1 MRTASLLLLLF
12 LLPGRALAQ
21 PAPALQLQP
30 LSDEIL
36 ISVSD
41 VASRL
46 RPAVAADRAGRFVV
60 AWREIE
66 GQDGGIAG
74 RRLSTAGRPASPG
87 FVIAPRETGLHTS
100 DPRIVARSDGG
111 FLVAWGEAAFLR
123 PGCARARSFSAGL
136 GDTAEPAGEVFAL
149 GDCTMENGRAPEV
162 ALAGLPDGRF
172 TAAWES
178 GQAMAPISPT
188 SAGGFTVLVRQF
200 AATGVP
206 LAEALGAAE
215 PKEGGAGAGEQT
227 APAVTVHADGGSFV
241 LWLDR
246 LRAALLGRR
255 FAAGGQPLGPS
266 FRVDTAGFPVQAA
279 VAASLSG
286 RSVVAWSAF
295 TGQEMRIVAQ
305 LFDAGGRKHGE
316 PIPVSLPAAASAS
329 LRGPRDPRDP
339 RDPDV
344 ALDAAGNFIVVWDAD
359 QADGAGRGVLGRL
372 FDSAGVPQG
381 PPFQINLTRPGSQG
395 HPAVAFGRDDH
406 FLVVWESQ
414 KNADARGSI
423 VGRLYLVLR
432 TVVPS
437 NAPE

>member
-1 MRTASLLLLLF
+1 MRTASLLLLL
-12 LLPGRALAQ
+12 LLAARALAQ
-21 PAPALQLQP
+21 PAPVLQLQP
-30 LSDEIL
+30 LSEEIL

-74 RRLSTAGRPASPG
+74 RRLSTTGFPASPG
-87 FVIAPRETGLHTS
+87 FVVAPRETGLHTS

-123 PGCARARSFSAGL
+123 PGCARARSFSAGP

-172 TAAWES
+172 LAAWES
-178 GQAMAPISPT
+178 GQAMAPPPT
-188 SAGGFTVLVRQF
+188 GGFTVLVRQV

-215 PKEGGAGAGEQT
+215 PKEGGPAAGEQI
-227 APAVTVHADGGSFV
+227 APAVTVHADGGAFV

-279 VAASLSG
+279 VATSLSG

-316 PIPVSLPAAASAS
+316 PIPVSLPASSSAS
-329 LRGPRDPRDP
+329 PRDPRDP

>member
-1 MRTASLLLLLF
+1 MRTASLCLILLVS
-12 LLPGRALAQ
+12 PVRALAQ
-21 PAPALQLQP
+21 PAPELQLQP
-30 LSDEIL
+30 LSGEIL

-74 RRLSTAGRPASPG
+74 RRLSTAGLPASPG

-100 DPRIVARSDGG
+100 DPRIAARSDGG
-111 FLVAWGEAAFLR
+111 FLVAWGESAFLR
-123 PGCARARSFSAGL
+123 PGCARARSFSL
-136 GDTAEPAGEVFAL
+136 DTEPAGDVFTL

-178 GQAMAPISPT
+178 GQAMASQ

-200 AATGVP
+200 TSTGLPV
-206 LAEALGAAE
+206 AEARGAAE
-215 PKEGGAGAGEQT
+215 PKEGGPGAGEQT

-246 LRAALLGRR
+246 LHAALLGRR
-255 FAAGGQPLGPS
+255 FDAGGQPLGPS
-266 FRVDTAGFPVQAA
+266 FRVDTGGSPVQAA
-279 VAASLSG
+279 VGASLSG
-286 RSVVAWSAF
+286 RSVAVWSAF
-295 TGQEMRIVAQ
+295 TGQEMQIVAQ
-305 LFDAGGRKHGE
+305 LFDAGGRQHGG
-316 PIPVSLPAAASAS
+316 PIPVSLPARLSGAV
-329 LRGPRDPRDP
+329 RGPRDPA
-339 RDPDV
+339 V
-344 ALDAAGNFIVVWDAD
+344 ALDATGHFIVVWDAD
-359 QADGAGRGVLGRL
+359 QVDGAGTGVLGRL
-372 FDSAGVPQG
+372 FDPDGVPQG
-381 PPFQINLTRPGSQG
+381 PPFQINVTRRGSQA

-414 KNADARGSI
+414 KDANARGSI
-423 VGRLYLVLR
+423 VGRLYLFLQA
-432 TVVPS
+432 VVPS
-437 NAPE
+437 LRRNE

>member
-1 MRTASLLLLLF
+1 MRTASLLLLL
-12 LLPGRALAQ
+12 LSLVDATRALAQ

-30 LSDEIL
+30 LSGEIL

-74 RRLSTAGRPASPG
+74 RRLSPEGRPASPG

-111 FLVAWGEAAFLR
+111 FLVAWGDAAFLR
-123 PGCARARSFSAGL
+123 PGCARARSFSLDA
-136 GDTAEPAGEVFAL
+136 TPAGDVFAL

-178 GQAMAPISPT
+178 GQAMAPMSPT

-200 AATGVP
+200 AASGVP
-206 LAEALGAAE
+206 LAEALGASE
-215 PKEGGAGAGEQT
+215 SKEGGPGAGEQT
-227 APAVTVHADGGSFV
+227 APAVTVHANGGSFV

-246 LRAALLGRR
+246 LRAALLGWR
-255 FAAGGQPLGPS
+255 FDAGGQPLGPS
-266 FRVDTAGFPVQAA
+266 FQVDTGGFPVQAA

-286 RSVVAWSAF
+286 RSVAVWSAF
-295 TGQEMRIVAQ
+295 TGQEMQIVAQ
-305 LFDAGGRKHGE
+305 LFDAGGRKHGG
-316 PIPVSLPAAASAS
+316 PIAVSLPAHLSDAV
-329 LRGPRDPRDP
+329 RGPRDPDI
-339 RDPDV
+339 
-344 ALDAAGNFIVVWDAD
+344 ALDAAGNFVVVWDAD
-359 QADGAGRGVLGRL
+359 QVDGAGTGVLGRL
-372 FDSAGVPQG
+372 FDSDGVPQG

-395 HPAVAFGRDDH
+395 HPAVTFGRDDR
-406 FLVVWESQ
+406 FLVAWESQ
-414 KNADARGSI
+414 KNANARGSI
-423 VGRLYLVLR
+423 VGRLYLISPA
-432 TVVPS
+432 VVP
-437 NAPE
+437 

>member
-1 MRTASLLLLLF
+1 MRTASLLLLL
-12 LLPGRALAQ
+12 LPTQALAQ

-30 LSDEIL
+30 LSGEIL

-74 RRLSTAGRPASPG
+74 RRLSTTGQPASPG

-111 FLVAWGEAAFLR
+111 FLVAWGDAAFLR
-123 PGCARARSFSAGL
+123 PGCARARSFSPSL
-136 GDTAEPAGEVFAL
+136 GDTAEPAGDVFAL

-178 GQAMAPISPT
+178 GQAMAPMPPT

-200 AATGVP
+200 SSTGVP

-215 PKEGGAGAGEQT
+215 PKEGGPGAGEQT
-227 APAVTVHADGGSFV
+227 APAVTVHADGGTFV

-255 FAAGGQPLGPS
+255 FDAGGQPLGPA
-266 FRVDTAGFPVQAA
+266 FRVDTGGFPVQAA

-295 TGQEMRIVAQ
+295 SGQEMQIVAQ
-305 LFDAGGRKHGE
+305 LFDAGGRKHGG
-316 PIPVSLPAAASAS
+316 PVAVSASALLS
-329 LRGPRDPRDP
+329 DSVRGPRDPDI
-339 RDPDV
+339 
-344 ALDAAGNFIVVWDAD
+344 ALDAAGNFIVVWAAD
-359 QADGAGRGVLGRL
+359 QADGAGTDVLGRL
-372 FDSAGVPQG
+372 FDSDGIPQG

-414 KNADARGSI
+414 KNANARGSI
-423 VGRLYLVLR
+423 VGRLYLALR
-432 TVVPS
+432 AVVPS
-437 NAPE
+437 LRRNE